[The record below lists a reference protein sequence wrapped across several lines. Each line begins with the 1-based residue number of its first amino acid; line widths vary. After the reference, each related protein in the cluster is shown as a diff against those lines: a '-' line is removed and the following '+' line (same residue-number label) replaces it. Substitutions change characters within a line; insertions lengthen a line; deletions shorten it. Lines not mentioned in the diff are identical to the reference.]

1 MSPRELCALEWTD
14 LDWNKATF
22 MVSRSVGQRKTGEV
36 YRKSTKSTK
45 SRPVSIPAA
54 VLDVLREHKRAQD
67 EHRTRFGPGYANK
80 NLIFARP
87 DGGYYS
93 PKHLSTRISHAM
105 RRAGIAGVNMHSL
118 RHSYASQQL
127 SNGVPITQVSATLGH
142 ANANITLGIYAHVM
156 PTDNEAA
163 AQSWN
168 NAMSDVI
175 KRRRTRKRGGLEIV
189 GKEAGKN
196 PVLPIESVS

>member
-1 MSPRELCALEWTD
+1 
-14 LDWNKATF
+14 
-22 MVSRSVGQRKTGEV
+22 
-36 YRKSTKSTK
+36 
-45 SRPVSIPAA
+45 
-54 VLDVLREHKRAQD
+54 VLREHKCAQD
-67 EHRTRFGPGYANK
+67 EHRARFGPGYQNK

-105 RRAGIAGVNMHSL
+105 RRAGLEGVSMHSL

-127 SNGVPITQVSATLGH
+127 SNGVPITAVSAALGH
-142 ANANITLGIYAHVM
+142 ANPNITLAIYSHVM

-163 AQSWN
+163 AQAWN

-175 KRRRTRKRGGLEIV
+175 RRKRARKCGRLEIV
-189 GKEAGKN
+189 GKDSEKI
-196 PVLPIESVS
+196 VVMHLESAS